1 MHFNYYFLKSLSK
14 SLQENLIG
22 KTLATCFSQN
32 KDELVLIFENEDT
45 QFIIKATFD
54 NVISFLTFPKDF
66 NRARKNSVDLF
77 DEIKGHS
84 VKKIIQYEN
93 ERSISLTFDNNFK
106 LLLKLHGRR
115 ANICLFENEQFHSM
129 FKNSFVN
136 DRDIILDKVHRTIDQ
151 SKEACLSSKFNLKTL
166 FPTFDNYCYAY
177 LSEHDFVERNDSDKL
192 KLLEQLL
199 DQLNSGHYV
208 ILEKEDG
215 HPYLSLL
222 NEPDL
227 NFEFRS
233 PDPIEAC
240 NLLASQYF
248 HSYLLKKEKSQLIF
262 NIDKDIDKGNSY
274 IEKSKHKL
282 QLIINGIK
290 HSEIANILMANLH
303 VKQNHSDK
311 IELFDFYRNQNIT
324 IKIKPRLTLQ
334 ANAEIFY
341 RKAKNHQIEIDQ
353 LSDNIKR
360 KEFDLNKLIHQ
371 KNVIVKSQSLKDL
384 RKAHNTKTVP
394 IKKKSTQV
402 SVPYIEYIIDG
413 YKILVGKNAK
423 SNDQLL
429 KQFTTKDDLWLHAR
443 NVSGSHVIIKNPN
456 ENISKHTIE
465 KVAQIAAWYS
475 KGKNDTL
482 CPVIFTKRK
491 YVNKPK
497 GAEVGKVVVQR
508 EEVILVNPCQNP
520 QSQ

>member
-45 QFIIKATFD
+45 QFIIKATFY

-248 HSYLLKKEKSQLIF
+248 H
-262 NIDKDIDKGNSY
+262 
-274 IEKSKHKL
+274 
-282 QLIINGIK
+282 
-290 HSEIANILMANLH
+290 
-303 VKQNHSDK
+303 
-311 IELFDFYRNQNIT
+311 
-324 IKIKPRLTLQ
+324 
-334 ANAEIFY
+334 
-341 RKAKNHQIEIDQ
+341 
-353 LSDNIKR
+353 
-360 KEFDLNKLIHQ
+360 
-371 KNVIVKSQSLKDL
+371 
-384 RKAHNTKTVP
+384 
-394 IKKKSTQV
+394 
-402 SVPYIEYIIDG
+402 
-413 YKILVGKNAK
+413 
-423 SNDQLL
+423 
-429 KQFTTKDDLWLHAR
+429 
-443 NVSGSHVIIKNPN
+443 
-456 ENISKHTIE
+456 
-465 KVAQIAAWYS
+465 
-475 KGKNDTL
+475 
-482 CPVIFTKRK
+482 
-491 YVNKPK
+491 
-497 GAEVGKVVVQR
+497 
-508 EEVILVNPCQNP
+508 
-520 QSQ
+520 